1 MARFL
6 REDWAVRWVLIWCHL
21 RRVHMIVF
29 IVNLDRTT
37 NKTMQ
42 RKEWVPVDC
51 IIEQLSG
58 KLDSKPDYITLSGS
72 GEPTL
77 YSRLEKLISSIKE
90 ITDIPVAVHNF
101 HTSLLNNCFRG

>member
-1 MARFL
+1 
-6 REDWAVRWVLIWCHL
+6 
-21 RRVHMIVF
+21 MIVF